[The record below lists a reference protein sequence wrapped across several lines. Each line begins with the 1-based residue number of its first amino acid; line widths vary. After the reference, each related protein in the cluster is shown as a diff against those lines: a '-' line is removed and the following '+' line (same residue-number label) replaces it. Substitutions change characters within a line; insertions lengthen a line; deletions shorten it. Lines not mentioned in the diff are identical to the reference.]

1 MNAMCRWF
9 LAALVACST
18 PTKEGA
24 DPVDGSDAVDTGSAS
39 TCETIPEACL
49 LGGSET
55 PFAVQ
60 LGCMEDF
67 ALLASEPLD
76 ASIPGA
82 RSAKTVV
89 DRQDGNAL
97 YVQNSREYPIHYAF
111 CAEHLSGDGLPLV
124 ADLATFNSVEYFSP
138 NRRFILGAVT
148 YYEEPGVWVYEV
160 APYDTAS
167 AELIA
172 TAYDQIQAN
181 TWFGCD
187 LFFHPTSEDVEAQVA
202 DLPPHVQV
210 ITTEALFDGIT
221 YQPLNLG
228 TSMGKLAFYSDDDLE
243 TAIPAF
249 REVVVLD
256 AVPND
261 ISVVAGIITND
272 FQTPLSHINVL
283 SQNRGTPNMAS
294 IGAFD
299 DESLRA
305 LEGQW
310 VELTVGAMDWSIR
323 PVTQEEA
330 DAWWEANKPD
340 PIEVEPM
347 DVSVTA
353 LTDEWDILDP
363 DAASLTD
370 ALEAKIPVF
379 GGKATHYGALA
390 AIGEAVPHPTAFA
403 IPVYH
408 YDKFMTDNGLWTV
421 VEDMLADPTFQGD
434 PAVRRDRLAELRSQI
449 ESGTVDPTL
458 VAEVEA
464 KILAGYR
471 SGLYPQTRFRFR
483 SSTNAEDTT
492 GFNGAGLYDSKSGD
506 PEDDSD
512 PVDEAMKEVWASV
525 WSTRA
530 FEERAFFSIDH
541 THIGMALLCHRSFP
555 DEEANGVAITANI
568 YDTAGLEPAFYI
580 NVQVGEAS
588 VVFPEDG
595 VTTDQ
600 VIYYYYSPGQP
611 AVYIQHS
618 SLVSEG
624 ETVLSARQLYDLGVA
639 LDAVHQKFYPV
650 YGAGDFYG
658 MDTEFKFDQNP
669 WTGELQ
675 LYLKQ
680 ARPYPGWGG

>member
-1 MNAMCRWF
+1 MTAMWRWS
-9 LAALVACST
+9 LVLLLGCQTPPKEDATPAT
-18 PTKEGA
+18 PTDTA
-24 DPVDGSDAVDTGSAS
+24 DSPA
-39 TCETIPEACL
+39 CETIPEACL
-49 LGGSET
+49 LGGSAT
-55 PFAVQ
+55 PFTVQ
-60 LGCMEDF
+60 LGCMDDF
-67 ALLASEPLD
+67 ELLASEPLD

-89 DRQDGNAL
+89 DRQDGNAI
-97 YVQNSREYPIHYAF
+97 YVQNSQEYRIHYEF
-111 CAEHLSGDGLPLV
+111 CVAHLSGDGLPLV
-124 ADLATFNSVEYFSP
+124 ADLATFNSVEYYSP
-138 NRRFILGAVT
+138 NRRFILGSVT
-148 YYEEPGVWVYEV
+148 FYEEPGVWVYEI

-172 TAYDQIQAN
+172 TAYDQLKAN

-187 LFFHPTSEDVEAQVA
+187 LYFHPTSEDVEAQVP
-202 DLPPHVQV
+202 DLPEHVQV
-210 ITTEALFDGIT
+210 ITTEELFDGIT

-228 TSMGKLAFYSDDDLE
+228 TSMGQLAFYSDADLE

-261 ISVVAGIITND
+261 ISVVMGIITDD

-299 DESLRA
+299 DDALRA
-305 LEGQW
+305 LEGEW

-330 DAWWEANKPD
+330 DAWWEENKPE

-370 ALEAKIPVF
+370 ALEAAIPAF
-379 GGKATHYGALA
+379 GGKASHYGALA
-390 AIGEAVPHPTAFA
+390 TIGDVVPHPTAFA
-403 IPVYH
+403 IPVFH
-408 YDKFMTDNGLWTV
+408 YDRFMTDNGLWTA
-421 VEDMLADPTFQGD
+421 VEEMLADPDFQAD
-434 PAVRRDRLAELRSQI
+434 AATRRDRLAALRAQI
-449 ESGTVDPTL
+449 EAGTVDAAL
-458 VAEVEA
+458 LEEVET
-464 KILAGYR
+464 KITAGHAA
-471 SGLYPQTRFRFR
+471 GLYPQTRFRFR

-492 GFNGAGLYDSKSGD
+492 GFNGAGLYESKSGD
-506 PEDDSD
+506 PEDADD
-512 PVDEAMKEVWASV
+512 PVDEAIKEVWASV

-530 FEERAFFSIDH
+530 FEERAYFSIDH
-541 THIGMALLCHRSFP
+541 THIGMAILSHRSFP

-580 NVQVGEAS
+580 NVQEGEES
-588 VVFPEDG
+588 VVFPEEG
-595 VTTDQ
+595 ITTDQ
-600 VIYYYYSPGQP
+600 IIYYYYSPGQP

-618 SLVSEG
+618 SLVPEG
-624 ETVLSARQLYDLGVA
+624 ETVLSARQLYELGAA
-639 LDAVHQKFYPV
+639 LDAVHTTFSPV
-650 YGAGDFYG
+650 YGTGGFYG

>member
-1 MNAMCRWF
+1 MPAMRAWRAIFVVVLGGCQSP
-9 LAALVACST
+9 AKEDAS
-18 PTKEGA
+18 PTI
-24 DPVDGSDAVDTGSAS
+24 PVDTDDVAA
-39 TCETIPEACL
+39 CEAIPEGCL

-60 LGCMEDF
+60 LGCMDDF

-97 YVQNSREYPIHYAF
+97 YVQNSRDYPIHYAF

-124 ADLATFNSVEYFSP
+124 ADLATFNSVEYYSP

-148 YYEEPGVWVYEV
+148 FYEEPGVWVYEI

-172 TAYDQIQAN
+172 AAYDQLQSH

-187 LFFHPTSEDVEAQVA
+187 LYFHPTSEDVASRVP

-210 ITTEALFDGIT
+210 ITTEALFAGIT

-228 TSMGKLAFYSDDDLE
+228 TSMGKLSFYTDADLE
-243 TAIPAF
+243 TEIPDY

-256 AVPND
+256 AVPNE
-261 ISVVAGIITND
+261 ISVVAGIITDD

-294 IGAFD
+294 IGAF
-299 DESLRA
+299 EEEALRA
-305 LEGQW
+305 LEGEW

-323 PVTQEEA
+323 AVTSEEA
-330 DAWWEANKPD
+330 DAWWAENKPD
-340 PIEVEPM
+340 PIEVDPM

-353 LTDEWDILDP
+353 LTDEGDLLDP
-363 DAASLTD
+363 EAVDLTA
-370 ALEAKIPVF
+370 ALEAAIPVF
-379 GGKATHYGALA
+379 GGKASHYGALA
-390 AIGEAVPHPTAFA
+390 AIGDAVPHPIAFA

-408 YDKFMTDNGLWTV
+408 YDKFMTDNGLWAE
-421 VEDMLADPTFQGD
+421 VEALLADPDFQED
-434 PAVRRDRLAELRSQI
+434 AAIRRDRLAALRTRI
-449 ESGTVDPTL
+449 EAGTVDPAL
-458 VAEVEA
+458 IAEVEA
-464 KILAGYR
+464 KIVAGYR

-506 PEDDSD
+506 PEDASD
-512 PVDEAMKEVWASV
+512 PVDEAIKAVWASV

-530 FEERAFFSIDH
+530 FEERSYFSIDH
-541 THIGMALLCHRSFP
+541 TQIGMAILCHRSFP

-568 YDTAGLEPAFYI
+568 YDTAGVEPAFYI
-580 NVQVGEAS
+580 NVQLGEAS

-600 VIYYYYSPGQP
+600 LIYYYYAPGQP
-611 AVYIQHS
+611 TVYIQHS
-618 SLVSEG
+618 SLLPAG
-624 ETVLSARQLYDLGVA
+624 ETVLSARQLYELGTA
-639 LDAVHQKFYPV
+639 LDAVHTIFLPV
-650 YGAGDFYG
+650 YGTGGFYG